1 MPQTIETANSVIRT
15 DLQKVRRNIAR
26 IRNHIGPDVQIM
38 YVAKSNGYGHG
49 LFEPT
54 FFMRDK
60 CNIHYFATGMVSE
73 AIDLRDAGLKDYLL
87 IIGGINRSAIPAAV
101 SYDLVPTIYETSIPA
116 LLSAEGRKVGKEIKV
131 QIKIETGLNR
141 LGVRPGEE
149 LGNLI
154 ETIKRL
160 PNICVDG
167 VFTHLAEDY
176 TAKQPFT
183 ALQLSRFNEAL
194 DQLKKAGIKPRLISA
209 AATGG
214 CLHTPS
220 SHYNMVR
227 LAAMIFGYD
236 ITPDPP
242 HNKLSLE
249 PAMSWTT
256 TVLSLRCVEAGERIS
271 YSPFVIP
278 KRRTLVAILGFG
290 MGDGYVHNLVT
301 SDIEHNADVLINGK
315 RARLLDL
322 NMDQTFADV
331 TDIPN
336 IKIGD
341 KVTIIGRDGEDEI
354 TTMELGRIGGT
365 SSGHVCCSITGRP
378 FRCCIY

>member
-1 MPQTIETANSVIRT
+1 MPQSIETANSVIRV
-15 DLQKVRRNIAR
+15 DLQKVKRNIQR
-26 IRNHIGPDVQIM
+26 IRNHIGPNVQIM

-54 FFMRDK
+54 FFMRDV

-87 IIGGINRSAIPAAV
+87 IIGGINRSAIPAV
-101 SYDLVPTIYETSIPA
+101 VEYDLVPTIYENNIPK
-116 LLSAEGRKVGKEIKV
+116 LLSDEGLRMEKKIKV

-141 LGVRPGEE
+141 LGVRPGKE
-149 LGNLI
+149 LQNLI
-154 ETIKRL
+154 DTIKSL
-160 PNICVDG
+160 PNIHVDG

-176 TAKQPFT
+176 TAEQPFT
-183 ALQLSRFNEAL
+183 ALQLKRFDEAIA
-194 DQLKKAGIKPRLISA
+194 QLKQAGIQPRLISA

-242 HNKLSLE
+242 FNRLQLE
-249 PAMSWTT
+249 PAMTWTT
-256 TVLSLRCVEAGERIS
+256 TVLSLRWVEAGEKIS
-271 YSPFVIP
+271 YSPFIIP
-278 KRRTLVAILGFG
+278 KRKTLVAILGFG

-336 IKIGD
+336 VKIGD
-341 KVTIIGRDGEDEI
+341 KVTIVGHDGEDEI
-354 TTMELGRIGGT
+354 TTMELGRVGGT